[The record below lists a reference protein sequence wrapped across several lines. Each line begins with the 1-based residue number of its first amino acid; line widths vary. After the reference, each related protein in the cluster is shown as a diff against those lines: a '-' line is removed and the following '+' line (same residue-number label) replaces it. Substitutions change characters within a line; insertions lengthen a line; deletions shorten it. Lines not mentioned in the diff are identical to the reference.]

1 MAKRSFSKRV
11 VRKIKRVLKPD
22 ELNDVIEKEFGD
34 GQGNKTKLR
43 FDFNPHPISEPTIN
57 IQYDYGDN
65 K

>member
-22 ELNDVIEKEFGD
+22 EAQNIIETEFSD
-34 GQGNKTKLR
+34 SHNNKIR
-43 FDFNPHPISEPTIN
+43 FRVDFNPHPIDEPTFRW
-57 IQYDYGDN
+57 QRDYGEN